1 MTLDVY
7 QTEPCSAKVTPLTVR
22 VGLYDPDDASRLLC
36 AEERTLELASTAQS
50 SEERKTRVTLHVTDD
65 VDDCAAAM
73 LRIGRRVGNTNQF
86 DAEWEQRLSVN
97 RAFGND
103 FDF

>member
-1 MTLDVY
+1 M
-7 QTEPCSAKVTPLTVR
+7 
-22 VGLYDPDDASRLLC
+22 
-36 AEERTLELASTAQS
+36 
-50 SEERKTRVTLHVTDD
+50 TDD
-65 VDDCAAAM
+65 VDDCAAAV
-73 LRIGRRVGNTNQF
+73 LRIGARVGNTNQF